1 MAGRHVIH
9 GAGWLLGCLVGPVA
23 MQAVFGRPWL
33 WIGIGLAL
41 LATLWLL
48 LWLPRSA
55 HAQFEAGKYQRAAR
69 RYRLV
74 VAFAFTPGRERAGLL
89 SRAGCLLALGD
100 HERAAPLLDALATAD
115 LDTAERAVWLNNRA
129 CLDLDRGTD
138 TPSALALA
146 EEAVGLRPD
155 VAAIQH
161 TRARALLA
169 LDRIDEAITV
179 LDAMRTGGELPPTL
193 EADRCRELAI
203 AWDRKGQAEY
213 ATDYRNRAS
222 VVARA

>member
-1 MAGRHVIH
+1 VAGRHVIH
-9 GAGWLLGCLVGPVA
+9 GAGWVAGCVVGPVA
-23 MQAVFGRPWL
+23 LHAVLGRPWL
-33 WIGIGLAL
+33 GVGIGLAM

-55 HAQFEAGKYQRAAR
+55 HDQFEAGRYQRAAR

-74 VAFAFTPGRERAGLL
+74 VAFSFSATRERAGLL

-115 LDTAERAVWLNNRA
+115 LDVAERAVWLNNRA
-129 CLDLDRGTD
+129 CLGLDRGTD
-138 TPSALALA
+138 PTTALALA
-146 EEAVGLRPD
+146 EEAVALRPD

-161 TRARALLA
+161 TRARALLV
-169 LDRIDEAITV
+169 LDRVDEAISV
-179 LDAMRTGGELPPTL
+179 LDAMRTGGELAPTL

-203 AWDRKGQAEY
+203 AWDRKGHAEY
-213 ATDYRNRAS
+213 ASDYRDRAR
-222 VVARA
+222 VVARI